1 MRLILS
7 LLALPCLAAAAAAQE
22 PLSLGPLGSDAMTC
36 AQYEAMDDGGR
47 IGALRGVEPFGDDIG
62 AEDEQ
67 GARDWADEVAR
78 QCAGH
83 GDRSLS
89 EAAALANQTLTG
101 N

>member
-1 MRLILS
+1 MRPILAV
-7 LLALPCLAAAAAAQE
+7 LVLPWIAAAALAQE
-22 PLSLGPLGSDAMTC
+22 PLSPGPLGSDAMTC

-47 IGALRGVEPFGDDIG
+47 VAALRGVEPFGDDIG

-83 GDRSLS
+83 ADRSLS
-89 EAAALANQTLTG
+89 EAAAAANQSLTG